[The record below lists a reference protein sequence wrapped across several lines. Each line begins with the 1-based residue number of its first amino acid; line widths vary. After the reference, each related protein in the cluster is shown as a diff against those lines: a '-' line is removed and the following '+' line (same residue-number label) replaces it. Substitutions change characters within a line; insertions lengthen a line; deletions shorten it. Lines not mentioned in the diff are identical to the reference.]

1 MQLKTRD
8 QTARFEGVTQ
18 LGIRHPIAD
27 KPDLQAPRPGPPKRT
42 SLLEGSAASSHS
54 SRNGGS
60 GAFGV
65 GGGAGATEIGQERA
79 NNAQKGAREQ
89 SVVAEV
95 IHGKRKRKAASK
107 AEAGRVDGFWGGGKG
122 RKRAKDGESEGAAS
136 GGGHGGGRGGGQK
149 MKTIT
154 GRLDGGSEEESDA
167 SDDDIDDLLD
177 DLDGTDEDEGEARSS
192 QTLAEPRGQ
201 ERTGRGRRGG
211 LRQGR
216 DCGVRPRAAQSPEES
231 EASGEDV
238 NDLLE
243 GMEDTD
249 GDESDAERSPKTR
262 AELHAQ
268 ERTEGGR
275 EGEMGR
281 DRGSGVRNRVPQNQE
296 ECEDDAMNGLDK
308 MGVGQS
314 HTAGSPYVRPASHT
328 RDLEVQG
335 SDGEEGEEKPENE
348 DTSGSAES
356 EDEFMEAKA
365 QEFDDLLSY
374 FTGVGLPAASRPEKP
389 PPSMT
394 RPGNVSS
401 GSTKTWS
408 KSRGGHTKD
417 TCSGETKREDE
428 SGDDRRGAEDK
439 SFLEGASNRN
449 DQQKP
454 ITEQNGSLPLDR
466 RGEMGQR
473 ADNMMPDSS
482 NGATAADQNSRA
494 DGEGLLPPGAS
505 PLKSTQEVESIKG
518 VDVLDRHDSRLAKA
532 DEVGGREDGMDAEG
546 DSDLERDLE
555 AMIDEEDGG
564 DSSVGSEE
572 DNDSS
577 SEEEFAAV
585 GMIAKG
591 IGEDDVAVKSAC
603 EGEEQE
609 EEEGEEKFA
618 AVSMMAEG
626 SATNSVFVE
635 GVDAREE
642 RERGGEE
649 EEEDATSSGEDDSDG
664 QQAAKDFEDF
674 LADL

>member
-18 LGIRHPIAD
+18 LGFRHPIAD
-27 KPDLQAPRPGPPKRT
+27 KPDLQDPRPGPPRGT
-42 SLLEGSAASSHS
+42 TLLESTAASSRNS

-60 GAFGV
+60 GAFRV
-65 GGGAGATEIGQERA
+65 GGGAGATEIGQDRA

-89 SVVAEV
+89 RAVAEV
-95 IHGKRKRKAASK
+95 IRGKRKRKAASK
-107 AEAGRVDGFWGGGKG
+107 AEAGRVDGFWGGGRG
-122 RKRAKDGESEGAAS
+122 RKRAKDGGSEEAAS

-149 MKTIT
+149 KKTST
-154 GRLDGGSEEESDA
+154 GRLDGGSEGESDA
-167 SDDDIDDLLD
+167 SGDDIDDLLD

-192 QTLAEPRGQ
+192 PNRAEPRRQ
-201 ERTGRGRRGG
+201 EGTGRGRWGG
-211 LRQGR
+211 LRQRQG
-216 DCGVRPRAAQSPEES
+216 CGVRPRVAQSPKES

-238 NDLLE
+238 DDLLE
-243 GMEDTD
+243 GMDDTD

-268 ERTEGGR
+268 ERTERGR
-275 EGEMGR
+275 GGEMGR
-281 DRGSGVRNRVPQNQE
+281 DGGVGVRNRVPQNQE
-296 ECEDDAMNGLDK
+296 ESEDDAMNGLEKTD
-308 MGVGQS
+308 VGES
-314 HTAGSPYVRPASHT
+314 HAARSPYIRSASHT

-335 SDGEEGEEKPENE
+335 SDGEEGEEKPEDE

-417 TCSGETKREDE
+417 TFSGETKRENE

-439 SFLEGASNRN
+439 SFLEGASTRN

-454 ITEQNGSLPLDR
+454 ITEHNGSLPLDR

-473 ADNMMPDSS
+473 ADNMMPESS
-482 NGATAADQNSRA
+482 NGATAADQNSIA

-505 PLKSTQEVESIKG
+505 PLMSTQEVESIKG
-518 VDVLDRHDSRLAKA
+518 VDVLDMHDSRLAKA
-532 DEVGGREDGMDAEG
+532 DEVGDREDGMDAEV

-555 AMIDEEDGG
+555 AMMDEDGG
-564 DSSVGSEE
+564 DSSAGSDEN
-572 DNDSS
+572 NDSS
-577 SEEEFAAV
+577 EEEEFAAV

-591 IGEDDVAVKSAC
+591 IGEDDVAAKGAC

-609 EEEGEEKFA
+609 EEEGAENFA

-626 SATNSVFVE
+626 SANISVVVE
-635 GVDAREE
+635 GEGAREE
-642 RERGGEE
+642 GKRGEE
-649 EEEDATSSGEDDSDG
+649 EEEFATSSGGDDSDG
-664 QQAAKDFEDF
+664 EQAAKDFEDF